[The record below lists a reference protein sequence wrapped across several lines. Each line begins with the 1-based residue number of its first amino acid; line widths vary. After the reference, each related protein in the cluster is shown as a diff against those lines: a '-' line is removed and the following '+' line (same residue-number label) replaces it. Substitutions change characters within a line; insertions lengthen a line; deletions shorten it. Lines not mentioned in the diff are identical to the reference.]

1 MITAPSVQVDN
12 LSVRYGERL
21 ALRNIRFEADAG
33 SFISILGPNGSG
45 KTTLIKTLLGIVTPL
60 SGIVRLLGRAPADV
74 DPFSIGYVP
83 QVKTLERNFPAT
95 ALELVVSG
103 LRRAW
108 PARIRRDERKRAE
121 EALERVGA
129 ARLADRSLAVLSG
142 GELQRV
148 YLARSFVRQPQIVM
162 LDEPATGVDIA
173 GASDLYE
180 LLDVYQKDSAATI
193 LMVTHDWNVAYHH
206 STGVL
211 LLNCDQISFGAPD
224 DVLTEA
230 NLRTLFGH
238 VGHSHGMIVG
248 GDEAHEHTQKVEHDD

>member
-1 MITAPSVQVDN
+1 MAAPTVQVES
-12 LSVRYGERL
+12 LSVSYGERQ
-21 ALRNIRFEADAG
+21 ALRNIRFDAAEG
-33 SFISILGPNGSG
+33 SFISVLGPNGSG
-45 KTTLIKTLLGIVTPL
+45 KTTLIKTLLGIVAPS
-60 SGIVRLLGRAPADV
+60 SGTVRLLGQAPAEV
-74 DPFSIGYVP
+74 DPAAIGYVP

-95 ALELVVSG
+95 AIELVVSG

-108 PARIRRDERKRAE
+108 PGRIRRDERQRAE
-121 EALERVGA
+121 EALARVGA
-129 ARLADRSLAVLSG
+129 SRLADRSLAALSG

-148 YLARSFVRQPQIVM
+148 YLARSFVRRPRIVM

-180 LLDVYQKDSAATI
+180 LLDAYQTDSAATI

-211 LLNCDQISFGAPD
+211 LLNCDQISFGAPEE
-224 DVLTEA
+224 VLTET

-248 GDEAHEHTQKVEHDD
+248 GDESHEHSHPVEHDD